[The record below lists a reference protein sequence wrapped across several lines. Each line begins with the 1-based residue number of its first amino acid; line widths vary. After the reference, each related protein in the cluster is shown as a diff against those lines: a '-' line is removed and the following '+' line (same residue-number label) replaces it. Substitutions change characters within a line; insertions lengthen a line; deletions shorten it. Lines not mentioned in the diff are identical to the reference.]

1 MSELRTN
8 RIVPRDGL
16 PAGATAGGLI
26 QVVQVVSKNK
36 FEYSTTNTWAG
47 ITGLSATITPTRSD
61 SKVMIELA
69 MNMGCPNNRHI
80 NLRMDRNGLPLAGAN
95 GDNTGVTNQQEVFY
109 YFYSE
114 NAHGEEDQRHVTFKY
129 IDSPATTSAVEYH
142 PAVYIWGGQ
151 GSTTFYTNRAN
162 NNANQ
167 EYYGSSI
174 STITLTELSG

>member
-36 FEYSTTNTWAG
+36 FQYSGTDTWTD

-80 NLRMDRNGLPLAGAN
+80 NLRMERNGSALAGAS

-109 YFYSE
+109 YYYSE
-114 NAHGEEDQRHVTFKY
+114 NAHGEEDQRHVTLKY
-129 IDSPATTSAVEYH
+129 IDSPATTSAVTYN
-142 PAVYIWGGQ
+142 PAVYLWNGQ
-151 GSTTFYTNRAN
+151 GSVTFYTNRAN
-162 NNANQ
+162 NNSNTG
-167 EYYGSSI
+167 YYGSSI
-174 STITLTELSG
+174 STITLTELTG